1 MNNGDR
7 IRQMTNEE
15 LVAVIPCPYIKD
27 VYDECKFGWRERTQ
41 TCEECKLEY
50 LNKKTEPKNIKE
62 AVLDELF

>member
-1 MNNGDR
+1 MKQG
-7 IRQMTNEE
+7 
-15 LVAVIPCPYIKD
+15 LVSVTFRSLSVKEIIKLAKD